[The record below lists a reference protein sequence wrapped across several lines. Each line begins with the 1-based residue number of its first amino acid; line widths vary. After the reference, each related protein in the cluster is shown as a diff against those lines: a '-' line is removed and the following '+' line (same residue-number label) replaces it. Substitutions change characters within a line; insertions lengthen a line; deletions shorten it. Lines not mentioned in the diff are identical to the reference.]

1 MPKSVKKDECV
12 HDVRTNTFCARPK
25 TALFPLN
32 GAGFRQEAE
41 FAKKAGSKRKI
52 AGQGCCFCV
61 RFSWKRFQYY
71 LGGNT

>member
-41 FAKKAGSKRKI
+41 FAKKQ
-52 AGQGCCFCV
+52 GQNGKLLDKGAVFV
-61 RFSWKRFQYY
+61 
-71 LGGNT
+71 